1 MKYQRGVTLAT
12 LVITVLILFI
22 LAGTAFT
29 LLKDD
34 EGILEEAQITQESQE
49 LMNLK
54 GSVKA
59 MYSEYKTWSDNGL
72 GKELEVY
79 LNTIENATVQKVAD
93 DTYYVKRGNS
103 QVTVYDD
110 GDIYEEEIWDGGS
123 ECPVFKEFNWYIY
136 TPSQL
141 KFFADFVNNGNS
153 LAEGQA
159 ELLTNA
165 GYRPEDVKM
174 EETTIVYLMNNLDL
188 GARPTDGNWNTTEN
202 ESKKWIPI
210 GKSDKKVDNV
220 SINRFIGI
228 FEGNHKT
235 IKGVYVNQTAN
246 FAGFFGYATNT
257 IQNVSIKDSYIEGG
271 NCMGGLTG
279 SIKILTNCHNI
290 NTTVISKEGS
300 YYTIGGITGQISAN
314 TGTISNCSNSG
325 KIIANGISS
334 GNLSQ
339 CGGITG
345 VLGQNNTITNCE
357 NRGKISG
364 RGNLVGGISGVMNS
378 STTMTKCNNYGEII
392 GNNMYVGGVSGYV
405 NPNSSVSECK
415 NYGKI
420 TGNNQHVGGIM
431 GMASKNTS
439 VSECKNYGDISSISE
454 CVGGIAGEVYPE
466 NCLISKSMNFGQVKG
481 PENVGGIVGLLSQNN
496 NTTNAKVEKCYN
508 SGNVT
513 GETRHVGGIV
523 GLIGGSSSQATL
535 EKCYNKGVITSENDR
550 IGEIAGYQTNRTGA
564 NTLNKLFYLK
574 KSKNLTAIGKD
585 ADNVEKQI
593 MSVSDDLTPEQF
605 FTWIESN

>member
-1 MKYQRGVTLAT
+1 MKHQRGITLVTLI
-12 LVITVLILFI
+12 ITIVLLLI
-22 LAGTAFT
+22 LAGAAVT
-29 LLKDD
+29 LLTGDG
-34 EGILEEAQITQESQE
+34 GILEKAQITQESSE
-49 LMNLK
+49 LKSLK
-54 GSVKA
+54 DSVKA

-79 LNTIENATVQKVAD
+79 LNTIENATVQKVAY

-110 GDIYEEEIWDGGS
+110 GDIYEEEIWNGGT

-141 KFFADFVNNGNS
+141 KFLADFVNNGNS

-188 GARPTDGNWNTTEN
+188 GARPTDGNWNTAEN

-210 GKSDKKVDNV
+210 GKSDVKT
-220 SINRFIGI
+220 NRFNAI

-290 NTTVISKEGS
+290 NTTVISKEGNN
-300 YYTIGGITGQISAN
+300 YGVGGITGQIPESA
-314 TGTISNCSNSG
+314 GTINNCTNSG
-325 KIIANGISS
+325 KVIANGFNSEKS
-334 GNLSQ
+334 ESM
-339 CGGITG
+339 CGGIIG
-345 VLGQNNTITNCE
+345 LLGSNNTIINCE
-357 NRGKISG
+357 
-364 RGNLVGGISGVMNS
+364 
-378 STTMTKCNNYGEII
+378 NYGEIR
-392 GNNMYVGGVSGYV
+392 GSG
-405 NPNSSVSECK
+405 
-415 NYGKI
+415 
-420 TGNNQHVGGIM
+420 HR
-431 GMASKNTS
+431 
-439 VSECKNYGDISSISE
+439 
-454 CVGGIAGEVYPE
+454 VGGIAGTVNSE
-466 NCLISKSMNFGQVKG
+466 NIVIKCKNFGKVIG
-481 PENVGGIVGLLSQNN
+481 NGENVGGIAGVAASAAGVGGASNSIYEECYNNGYVLGDKECVGGIVGLLGTKTLVIKCVNQGTINGNTSVVGGIVGGLSQYENKSDS
-496 NTTNAKVEKCYN
+496 TIEKCYN
-508 SGNVT
+508 SGSVSA
-513 GETRHVGGIV
+513 ETWYVGGLV
-523 GLIGGSSSQATL
+523 GSIAGSEGLANISN
-535 EKCYNKGVITSENDR
+535 CYNKGVITGTDR
-550 IGEIAGYQTNRTGA
+550 TGEIAGYQTNRTGA

-574 KSKNLTAIGKD
+574 KSKNLTAIGTE

-605 FTWIESN
+605 FTWIESK